1 MSAKVIINGRRIPLS
16 KREVKDL
23 KGITIGDKIGF
34 EFFDGA
40 FQELNLLFVRPKNS
54 NPTPRNC
61 AFMADRLKKLFRLPV
76 VFILKPGPTY
86 ERQRLV
92 DKGVYFVMSDKYA
105 FLPTLIALECVGNRK
120 RPIRLTPVA
129 QYLLLYHLQVASLEN
144 MSAMAIK
151 ENVPYSYESI
161 TLGITCLA
169 DLGLCTKINVGSKSK
184 AIHFPLS
191 GKALWEK
198 AKPYLINPV
207 EKIVYCDELRNG
219 ESFPVCGINALAKHS
234 RLNPDSENWV
244 AITAKGF
251 RKLKSEEAFV
261 NLNPFDGQVIVEVWK
276 YPPIKQIEASEN
288 CVDKLSLALSLAND
302 DDPRVEQEVEYII
315 ENMKW

>member
-1 MSAKVIINGRRIPLS
+1 MSAEVIINGRRIPLS

-23 KGITIGDKIGF
+23 KGITVGDKIGF

-54 NPTPRNC
+54 NSTPRNC
-61 AFMADRLKKLFRLPV
+61 AFMADRLKKLFGLPV

-129 QYLLLYHLQVASLEN
+129 QYLLLYHLQVTSLEN
-144 MSAMAIK
+144 MSAMPIK
-151 ENVPYSYESI
+151 EKVPYSYESI

-191 GKALWEK
+191 GKALWGK

-207 EKIVYCDELRNG
+207 EKIVYCDELRND

-244 AITAKGF
+244 AITAKEY

-288 CVDKLSLALSLAND
+288 CVDKLSLVLSLAND
-302 DDPRVEQEVEYII
+302 EDPRVEKEVEYLI